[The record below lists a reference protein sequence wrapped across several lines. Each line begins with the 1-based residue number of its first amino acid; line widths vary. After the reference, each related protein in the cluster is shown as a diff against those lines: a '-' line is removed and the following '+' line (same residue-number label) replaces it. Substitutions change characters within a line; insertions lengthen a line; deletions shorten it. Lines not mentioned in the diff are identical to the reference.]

1 MRASIRLIW
10 LRTGKFL
17 QSVVKAVIK
26 IRVGRDSSVG
36 IATDNGMDGPGIE
49 SRSGRD
55 FPHLS
60 RPALGPIQPPVQW
73 IPGLSWGKV
82 WSGRDADPYIPAS
95 AVVRKWQSYTST
107 PPMGRTACTE
117 PQCLY
122 KGDLYLN
129 FPVKCDTFF

>member
-73 IPGLSWGKV
+73 IPGLSWGKE

-107 PPMGRTACTE
+107 PPMGCTACTE

-122 KGDLYLN
+122 KGDLYLTSV
-129 FPVKCDTFF
+129 PVQG